1 MTQTPY
7 ALPVPTAP
15 LRAWTG
21 LREALVALVV
31 LDVLA
36 AAAFA
41 ALAYAFW
48 CFGGCDADG
57 QQAQSVLGTTTVAL
71 LVAAPV
77 AGVAVWRRVT
87 APRTVA
93 VAVTVLGVLSA
104 LPLLGA
110 VSALPSF

>member
-1 MTQTPY
+1 MTQMPY

-15 LRAWTG
+15 PRASTG
-21 LREALVALVV
+21 LRAALVALVV
-31 LDVLA
+31 LDVLV

-41 ALAYAFW
+41 ALAHAFW
-48 CFGGCDADG
+48 CFGGCDAGG
-57 QQAQSVLGTTTVAL
+57 QQAQSLVGLSALAL

-77 AGVAVWRRVT
+77 AGIVVWRWVT
-87 APRTVA
+87 APRTVG